1 VVGFMLQCGAGAY
14 VLYTFALTFLIA
26 AIALWFVGIETKGKT
41 LEENVSLTLGNVARI
56 FADRT

>member
-1 VVGFMLQCGAGAY
+1 MLQYGAGAY